1 VLKLLI
7 VENDSGVRSS
17 LSLGLSDIFEVSEAA
32 SGEEA
37 LSILA
42 KEEPDLV
49 LLDQHLGSL
58 NGTTLL
64 EQVSK
69 SPKRPAVVML
79 SAGMNVDLARQAMM
93 LGAQDCLSKP
103 FVLDLL
109 RQRLGSALAK
119 RSLPQADQ
127 APFAEK
133 VAALLNERLA
143 SLGDRQ
149 LDLSSKSREFIKALV
164 KEALLDALGDEDRAA
179 SKLGLSVDEF
189 KHQRAAGSQA

>member
-17 LSLGLSDIFEVSEAA
+17 LSLGLSDLFEISEAA

-37 LSILA
+37 MAFLA

-64 EQVSK
+64 EQLSK
-69 SPKRPAVVML
+69 NPKRPAVVML
-79 SAGMNVDLARQAMM
+79 SAGMNVDLARQAML

-119 RSLPQADQ
+119 RSLPLGDH
-127 APFAEK
+127 APFAER
-133 VAALLNERLA
+133 VAELLHERLA
-143 SLGDRQ
+143 VQ
-149 LDLSSKSREFIKALV
+149 AENPADLNSHSRDFIRALV
-164 KEALLDALGDEDRAA
+164 KEALLDALGDESRAA
-179 SKLGLSVDEF
+179 SRLGLSIDEF
-189 KHQRAAGSQA
+189 KNQRAGSQA